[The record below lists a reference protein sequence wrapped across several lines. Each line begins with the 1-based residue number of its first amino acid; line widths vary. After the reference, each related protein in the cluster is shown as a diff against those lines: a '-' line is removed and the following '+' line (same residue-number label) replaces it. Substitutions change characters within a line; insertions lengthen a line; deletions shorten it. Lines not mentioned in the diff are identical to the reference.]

1 MLHESPLI
9 TSIACLVLQPS
20 LRSLLILDASFTAL
34 EQVAQQMLEIANAAG
49 QTLRPVLLRS
59 AEDDDLWGERI
70 LPGATDELETHL
82 QIFSP
87 PHDTNETLL
96 LIIPDLSALSL
107 AAARASIMLM
117 GATVA
122 HLERHGQQSVWSPH
136 YYWLASC
143 RTEEIGA
150 VSPHLLDRFALR
162 LSWHSAKNHS
172 LSHQERLQIL
182 QNHLQAD
189 YLENTPFLRLEE
201 RQSVAQA
208 THARSLVE
216 ISDAACDQLLAYFG
230 DTTHH
235 QRRELALARCSL
247 ALAQLAGET
256 QLQATHITEAA
267 ELMGLQKTEPTQTP
281 EPLPDAQE
289 QIQPGESSDKHRS
302 SPSTTKPQTP
312 SLPPPPEVASH
323 PIDVHV
329 PEQSELQPLEYI
341 ATAPDPYP
349 EDTQPILREP
359 GFLKLPYRHFT
370 GLRSDRGPIIG
381 IEPSTTLRDLAIV
394 STLMRALLFQAFR
407 PKQPGTKIVL
417 DWTDLRKYRRAALP
431 ERHLLLLLDYTCLPL
446 AQRQHALVP
455 YLSQAYRERA
465 GITIIK
471 VGSASNG
478 PHTKSAL
485 RAYSISARNILVPAI
500 SEAIDIASG
509 SATPL
514 AHGMELALQ
523 IMQRVLQHGRSTVQH
538 MTFVV
543 LSDGRGNV
551 PLKASHKNILTLPI
565 TREGFEDAL
574 KVAQEIGQVR
584 SVSSIVL
591 SPTLRYY
598 KDLPQRLA
606 NALNAQFISL
616 TEEEG
621 KV

>member
-1 MLHESPLI
+1 MLHDNPLI
-9 TSIACLVLQPS
+9 TSIACSVLQPS

-70 LPGATDELETHL
+70 LPGATDELETRL

-182 QNHLQAD
+182 QNHLQPD
-189 YLENTPFLRLEE
+189 YLENTPFLRLDE
-201 RQSVAQA
+201 RQRIAQA
-208 THARSLVE
+208 LHAPSLVE
-216 ISDAACDQLLAYFG
+216 ISDAACDQLLTYFG
-230 DTTHH
+230 DTIHH

-256 QLQATHITEAA
+256 QLQASHITEAA
-267 ELMGLQKTEPTQTP
+267 ELMGLQKTESTQTP
-281 EPLPDAQE
+281 EPLPNPQE
-289 QIQPGESSDKHRS
+289 PIQPDASNDTKKSSL
-302 SPSTTKPQTP
+302 STTNHPTP
-312 SLPPPPEVASH
+312 SLPQPEISPL
-323 PIDVHV
+323 PIDVRV

-359 GFLKLPYRHFT
+359 GSLKLPYRHFT

-407 PKQPGTKIVL
+407 PKQPETKIVL

-465 GITIIK
+465 GITIIQ
-471 VGSASNG
+471 VGNDS

-485 RAYSISARNILVPAI
+485 RAHSISARNILVPAI
-500 SEAIDIASG
+500 SEAIDAASG

-514 AHGMELALQ
+514 AHGLELALQ
-523 IMQRVLQHGRSTVQH
+523 IMQHMLQHGRSTVQH

-551 PLKASHKNILTLPI
+551 PLKASHKSILSLPI
-565 TREGFEDAL
+565 AREGFEDAL
-574 KVAQEIGQVR
+574 KMAQEIGQVR

-606 NALNAQFISL
+606 NALNAQFILL
-616 TEEEG
+616 TAEEG
-621 KV
+621 RV